1 MIVAMSPVRIVELVV
16 AGLFTIGGIRSF
28 VIWSR
33 RPIDSDDFRD
43 QLWYS
48 LYRTGR
54 IGLWF
59 AVAGIFLLSGLSDV
73 EGRAFNDE
81 FAQHRWFLMVPL
93 ILAAMQLIGAYLLG
107 RSADRRPPPDSGS
120 SSDQRTR
127 TGS

>member
-16 AGLFTIGGIRSF
+16 AGLFTVGGIRSF

-33 RPIDSDDFRD
+33 KPIDSDDLRD
-43 QLWYS
+43 QLWYA

-59 AVAGIFLLSGLSDV
+59 AVAGIFLLSGLSGT

-93 ILAAMQLIGAYLLG
+93 ILAVMQLIGAYMLG
-107 RSADRRPPPDSGS
+107 RSADRRPPPDSGPP
-120 SSDQRTR
+120 SDQRTT